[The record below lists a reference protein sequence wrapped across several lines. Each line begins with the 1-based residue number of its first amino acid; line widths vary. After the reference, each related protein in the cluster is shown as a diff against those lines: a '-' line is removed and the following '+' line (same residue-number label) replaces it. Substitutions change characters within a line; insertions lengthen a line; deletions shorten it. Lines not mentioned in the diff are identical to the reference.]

1 MTKKLL
7 IAGSREYSAYDEAEK
22 VIDTYLNKLTPND
35 TVIILSGACRGADR
49 IGERYAEEH
58 GYEVRRYPADWKRY
72 GRGAGPVRNR
82 LMADE
87 ADYIICFWNGKS
99 RGSRSLIEYAEKLG
113 KKVFVISI

>member
-7 IAGSREYSAYDEAEK
+7 IAGSREYSAYDEVAK

-72 GRGAGPVRNR
+72 GRGADPVRNR